1 MNIKEYISSGVVE
14 SYVLGLLTAQERFEF
29 EQYCEAYPELKAARN
44 AFELAI
50 EKQAMENAVK
60 PPPNVKEK
68 VLSAIQQKPASN
80 TSKIISM
87 GPTNRRSTGLGW
99 MAAAS
104 IILFLVAGYFAYT
117 FYNQTKELKN
127 SNSELEAKV
136 NRTDSILNKMLE
148 EQRIMMDPNIAVVNL
163 VGTTPAKA
171 TANIYWD
178 STSADVYLVVKNMP
192 QLPSDKQY
200 QLWSIINGPGG
211 QLQPNSL
218 GLFDLGDNKK
228 VILKMSN
235 VKKADAF
242 AITIE
247 NRGNTG
253 GPNLEQL
260 QSMGKTRLQ

>member
-1 MNIKEYISSGVVE
+1 MVE
-14 SYVLGLLTAQERFEF
+14 SYVLGLLSAQERFEF
-29 EQYCEAYPELKAARN
+29 EQYCETYPELRAARDS
-44 AFELAI
+44 FERAI
-50 EKQAMENAVK
+50 EKQAMENAMT
-60 PPPNVKEK
+60 PPAYVKER
-68 VLSAIQQKPASN
+68 VWSAIQAPA
-80 TSKIISM
+80 TKTPKIISM
-87 GPTNRRSTGLGW
+87 ETTTRKPAIYGW
-99 MAAAS
+99 LAAAS
-104 IILFLVAGYFAYT
+104 VILFLVTGYFAYT
-117 FYNQTKELKN
+117 FYNQTKELKS
-127 SNSELEAKV
+127 SNSELEARV
-136 NRTDSILNKMLE
+136 NRTDSIMNKMLE
-148 EQRIMMDPNIAVVNL
+148 EQRIMSDPNVAVVNL

-171 TANIYWD
+171 SANIYWD

-211 QLQPNSL
+211 QLQPSSL
-218 GLFDLGDNKK
+218 GLFDIGDNKK

>member
-1 MNIKEYISSGVVE
+1 MNIKEYISSGMVE
-14 SYVLGLLTAQERFEF
+14 SYVLGLLTAQEKFEF
-29 EQYCEAYPELKAARN
+29 EKYCEAYPELREARD

-50 EKQAMENAVK
+50 EKQAMKNAV
-60 PPPNVKEK
+60 PPPPGIKENIW
-68 VLSAIQQKPASN
+68 SAIKKTPAST

-87 GPTNRRSTGLGW
+87 EPTTRKSSSYGW
-99 MAAAS
+99 LAAAS
-104 IILFLVAGYFAYT
+104 IILFLVTGYFAYT
-117 FYNQTKELKN
+117 FYNQSKELKS

-136 NRTDSILNKMLE
+136 NRTDSVLNIMLE
-148 EQRIMMDPNIAVVNL
+148 EQRIISDPNVSVVNL

-171 TANIYWD
+171 SANIYWD

-211 QLQPNSL
+211 QLQPSSL
-218 GLFDLGDNKK
+218 GLFDMGDNKK

-260 QSMGKTRLQ
+260 QSMGKTRL